1 MSHERRRTGVEG
13 EAAAAEWYEANGFR
27 VVAQNW
33 RCRHG
38 ELDLVA
44 EFDRD
49 LVICEVKTRTSTRYG
64 SGAEAVDWR
73 KQRTIRRVTALYLA
87 ERTGRAPR
95 SIRFDVAVVVP
106 VAGQWTVEVIE
117 HAF

>member
-1 MSHERRRTGVEG
+1 MSHQRRRTGVDG
-13 EAAAAEWYEANGFR
+13 EAAAAQWYESNGYR
-27 VVAQNW
+27 VVARNW

-38 ELDLVA
+38 ELDLVV
-44 EFDRD
+44 ERD
-49 LVICEVKTRTSTRYG
+49 GALVICEVKTRTSGRYG
-64 SGAEAVDWR
+64 SGAAAVDWR
-73 KQRTIRRVTALYLA
+73 KQRTIRRVGAQFLA

-106 VAGQWTVEVIE
+106 VAGHWTVEVIE